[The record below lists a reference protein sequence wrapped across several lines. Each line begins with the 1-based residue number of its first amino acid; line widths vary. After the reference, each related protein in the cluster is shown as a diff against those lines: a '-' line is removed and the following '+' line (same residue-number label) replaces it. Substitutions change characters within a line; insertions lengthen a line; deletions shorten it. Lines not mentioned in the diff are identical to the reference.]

1 MVPVMEVEVGEV
13 LVPEVAADKMSL
25 NMAVYLRAAQT
36 NKVCLCLS

>member
-25 NMAVYLRAAQT
+25 NMAVYLRAADR
-36 NKVCLCLS
+36 KSVV